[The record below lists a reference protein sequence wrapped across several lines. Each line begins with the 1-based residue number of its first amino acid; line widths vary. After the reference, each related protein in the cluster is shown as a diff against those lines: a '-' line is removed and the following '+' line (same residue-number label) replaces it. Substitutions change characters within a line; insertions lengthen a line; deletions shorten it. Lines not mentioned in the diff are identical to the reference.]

1 VKNLFYI
8 LIPILA
14 FLAYWFF
21 FRKKSEG
28 PGSEGSGSEK
38 EWKQQTSDVKV
49 SKQDFLNYLS
59 IEQSTVQGQTYY
71 FSRYQLEHRNDSGLT
86 VIDAIKSGYRQIVM
100 ASKKKGEDLFLTDDI
115 LLLTEEIKECYIDAV
130 ANRYKKCGDAC
141 SAVVAGKWDVKS
153 YING

>member
-28 PGSEGSGSEK
+28 PGSEGPGSEGSGSEK
-38 EWKQQTSDVKV
+38 EWKQPTSDVKV

-71 FSRYQLEHRNDSGLT
+71 FPRYQLEHRNNSGLT

-100 ASKKKGEDLFLTDDI
+100 ASKKKGDD
-115 LLLTEEIKECYIDAV
+115 LLLTDEIKETYIDAV
-130 ANRYKKCGDAC
+130 ADRYKICGDAC